1 MATGRFSQHTAGW
14 CGTIFGL
21 TTYLRRLS
29 TAFGWKYVTAVI
41 LTYGINQG
49 AGEAFIYGAQQYFLM
64 DDVGMDAV
72 QYGRLTG
79 AAQVPW
85 HLKSLFGL
93 LSDTVPLFGRRRA
106 PYMIL
111 AGSLGLGSALLLST
125 MPPAAFTPRIVLLL
139 LLCSSASFAIPD
151 VMLDAT
157 VAERCRRRPDL
168 AAELQA
174 NPNQP

>member
-1 MATGRFSQHTAGW
+1 MATGRFPQRVRRW
-14 CGTIFGL
+14 FGTIFGL

-29 TAFGWKYVTAVI
+29 TAFGWRYVAVVI

-64 DDVGMDAV
+64 DVVGMDAV
-72 QYGRLTG
+72 QFGRLTG

-106 PYMIL
+106 PYMII

-125 MPPAAFTPRIVLLL
+125 VPPVGAR
-139 LLCSSASFAIPD
+139 D
-151 VMLDAT
+151 VSY
-157 VAERCRRRPDL
+157 
-168 AAELQA
+168 AELRQHGYREEDSDSQVHVA
-174 NPNQP
+174 QLSKNIEGRVQM

>member
-1 MATGRFSQHTAGW
+1 MATGRFPQRVRRW
-14 CGTIFGL
+14 FGTIFGL
-21 TTYLRRLS
+21 TAYLRRLS
-29 TAFGWKYVTAVI
+29 TAFGWRYVAVVI

-64 DDVGMDAV
+64 DVVGMDAV
-72 QYGRLTG
+72 QFGRLTG

-106 PYMIL
+106 PYMII

-125 MPPAAFTPRIVLLL
+125 VPPTAFTPRIALLL